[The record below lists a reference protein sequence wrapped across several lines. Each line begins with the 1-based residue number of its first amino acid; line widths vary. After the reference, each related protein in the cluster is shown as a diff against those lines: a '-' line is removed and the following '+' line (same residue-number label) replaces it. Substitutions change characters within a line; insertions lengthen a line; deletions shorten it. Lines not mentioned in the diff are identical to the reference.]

1 VVGGEASVLE
11 MVLATDV
18 ERTALLNE
26 EKELLHE
33 QEEVRARERPPAATA
48 ATSASTSTTA
58 SGTALRSTATV
69 PLTASAYV
77 RLQDEAEQQ
86 QQGKDADDLIDEQER
101 QARLLEIAERLEE
114 IDARSAPARAGAIL
128 FGLGFDSEMQA
139 RRHASRGHSSNRA
152 LAAPLQPLC
161 LPRRQPVSARS
172 ACEQAQP
179 TSSFSGGWRM
189 RVSLARALFIEPD
202 VLLLDEPTNH
212 LDLHAVMWLED
223 YLQARLAACPTPW
236 PSPPVPS

>member
-1 VVGGEASVLE
+1 
-11 MVLATDV
+11 M
-18 ERTALLNE
+18 
-26 EKELLHE
+26 
-33 QEEVRARERPPAATA
+33 AAI
-48 ATSASTSTTA
+48 
-58 SGTALRSTATV
+58 GK
-69 PLTASAYV
+69 
-77 RLQDEAEQQ
+77 
-86 QQGKDADDLIDEQER
+86 GKDADDVQDEQER

-139 RRHASRGHSSNRA
+139 RHHASRGHSSNRA